1 MCIRDRGG
9 AAAAAAAG
17 RTLPAAAASVRG
29 SATQALMGR
38 RVAEMAERQAAL
50 ERKVE
55 ETLEA
60 VKRLETLLAER
71 R

>member
-1 MCIRDRGG
+1 M
-9 AAAAAAAG
+9 
-17 RTLPAAAASVRG
+17 RG

>member
-1 MCIRDRGG
+1 
-9 AAAAAAAG
+9 
-17 RTLPAAAASVRG
+17 
-29 SATQALMGR
+29 
-38 RVAEMAERQAAL
+38 MAERQAAL